1 MAKAKTKQRSRLSA
15 FFGGIRATLRQVAW
29 PSKSDLWTST
39 GVVFV
44 ILLFVSIYM
53 FFFGQV
59 YLNILRIFSSP
70 TGQVFS
76 DTRSM
81 IVFISLTV
89 LGIFP
94 FFIPMIVKIYSNSEK
109 SEK

>member
-1 MAKAKTKQRSRLSA
+1 MTKAKTKQRGRMSL
-15 FFGGIRATLRQVAW
+15 FFGGIRATLKQISW

-39 GVVFV
+39 GVVFA
-44 ILLFVSIYM
+44 ILLFISIYM

-59 YLNILRIFSSP
+59 YLNILRISSS
-70 TGQVFS
+70 TGGQNLT
-76 DTRSM
+76 DTRSL

-94 FFIPMIVKIYSNSEK
+94 FFIPMLVKFYSNYEK
-109 SEK
+109 